1 MDSTQIKEIEKLA
14 FKVSEKTG
22 YSYRYVY
29 NILIGLSN
37 STLEQNIES
46 NLLKKVLI
54 EHESIFDIKTLK
66 EDKNKSYGNKYI
78 KRKYRH

>member
-1 MDSTQIKEIEKLA
+1 MDDTQIKQIEELA
-14 FKVSEKTG
+14 MKVSTSVG
-22 YSYRYVY
+22 CSYRYAY
-29 NILIGLSN
+29 NILIGLTD

-46 NLLKKVLI
+46 NLLKQVLI
-54 EHESIFDIKTLK
+54 DDTSFFDIKTLK

>member
-1 MDSTQIKEIEKLA
+1 MNDTQIKQIEELA
-14 FKVSEKTG
+14 IKVSKNTG
-22 YSYRYVY
+22 CSYRYAY
-29 NILIGLSN
+29 NILIGLTD

-46 NLLKKVLI
+46 NLLKQVLI
-54 EHESIFDIKTLK
+54 DHTSIFDIKTLK

>member
-1 MDSTQIKEIEKLA
+1 MDDTQIKQIEELA
-14 FKVSEKTG
+14 MKVSTSIG
-22 YSYRYVY
+22 CSYRYAY
-29 NILIGLSN
+29 NILIGLTD

-46 NLLKKVLI
+46 NLLKQVLI